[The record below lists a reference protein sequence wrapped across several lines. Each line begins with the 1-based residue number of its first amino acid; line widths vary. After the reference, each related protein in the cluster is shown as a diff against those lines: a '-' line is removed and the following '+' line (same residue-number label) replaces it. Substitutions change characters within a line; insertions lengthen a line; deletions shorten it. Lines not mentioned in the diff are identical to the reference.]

1 MGFCEWDADYDDG
14 AEQSENGIIDG
25 EDESAQKKPEII
37 S

>member
-1 MGFCEWDADYDDG
+1 MGCCEWDADYG
-14 AEQSENGIIDG
+14 YVAEQSENGIIDG